1 MVFHYEIIN
10 IVCSK
15 VKTLDLKRAAMKR
28 LIFVIFFLITSIIG
42 FSQEKKA
49 YQLFNK
55 KGKKVDYGKLLIAA
69 EKAEVVLFG
78 EYHNNA
84 ISHWLELELTKDL
97 ADKNKIILGAEMIEA
112 DNQKQLDQF
121 LKGEINQKQL
131 DSTARL
137 WPNYKTDYK
146 PLVEFAKENNIPFIA
161 TNIPRR
167 FASLV
172 SKKGF
177 EGLENLT
184 SEEKTW
190 IAPLPIVYDSEL
202 PGYVNM
208 MKMMGDHASPNMPKA
223 QAIKDATM
231 AYFIQK
237 NLKEKSIFIHF
248 NGTYHSDNFEGI
260 YWYLKKA
267 APNLEI
273 LTIATIEQK
282 ELKKISTEDYNKAD
296 YILVIDEDVTKTH

>member
-1 MVFHYEIIN
+1 
-10 IVCSK
+10 
-15 VKTLDLKRAAMKR
+15 MKR
-28 LIFVIFFLITSIIG
+28 IIFTTLFLSISIIG
-42 FSQEKKA
+42 ISQEKKA
-49 YQLFNK
+49 YQLFDK
-55 KGKKVDYGKLLIAA
+55 KGKKVSYEKLLNAA
-69 EKAEVVLFG
+69 ENAQVVLFG

-84 ISHWLELELTKDL
+84 IAHWLELELAKDV
-97 ADKNKIILGAEMIEA
+97 ASKKKIVLGAEMFEA
-112 DNQKQLDQF
+112 DNQKQLNQY
-121 LKGEINQKQL
+121 LKDEINQKKL

-146 PLVEFAKENNIPFIA
+146 PLVDFAKENQIPFIA

-167 FASLV
+167 YASMV

-177 EGLENLT
+177 EALDNLT

-190 IAPLPIVYDSEL
+190 IAPLPIVYDANL
-202 PGYVNM
+202 PGYVEM
-208 MKMMGDHASPNMPKA
+208 MKMMGEHTSPNMPKA

-237 NLKEKSIFIHF
+237 NLQSNSVFIHY

-267 APNLEI
+267 SPSLDI
-273 LTIATIEQK
+273 ITIATVEQK
-282 ELKKISTEDYNKAD
+282 DVEKILAENYTKAD
-296 YILVIDEDVTKTH
+296 YILVIDEDVTKTY

>member
-1 MVFHYEIIN
+1 
-10 IVCSK
+10 
-15 VKTLDLKRAAMKR
+15 MKR

-55 KGKKVDYGKLLIAA
+55 KGKRVDYGKLLIAA
-69 EKAEVVLFG
+69 EKAQVVLFG

-146 PLVEFAKENNIPFIA
+146 PLVEFAKENNILFIA

-167 FASLV
+167 FASIV

-190 IAPLPIVYDSEL
+190 IAPMPIVYNSEL

-260 YWYLKKA
+260 YWYLKKT

>member
-1 MVFHYEIIN
+1 
-10 IVCSK
+10 
-15 VKTLDLKRAAMKR
+15 MKR
-28 LIFVIFFLITSIIG
+28 LIFVIFFLITSILG

-69 EKAEVVLFG
+69 EKAQVVLFG
-78 EYHNNA
+78 EYHNDA

-184 SEEKTW
+184 LVEKTW
-190 IAPLPIVYDSEL
+190 IAPLPIVYNSEL

-231 AYFIQK
+231 AYFIQN

-260 YWYLKKA
+260 YWYLKKT
-267 APNLEI
+267 APHLEI

-282 ELKKISTEDYNKAD
+282 ELKKIPAEDYNKAV